1 MKPRAEAGLPLPSA
15 WVSPRT
21 GKVGSRFLG
30 FAPGTP
36 PGLRLRAGVDR
47 SVAWSLPSKKIAGAS
62 GVGDW
67 IPLVREPRHA
77 SAWPMSLPIDPNR
90 ESLRHSPRAD
100 TD

>member
-1 MKPRAEAGLPLPSA
+1 MKARAEAGLPLQSA

-30 FAPGTP
+30 SALDTP

-47 SVAWSLPSKKIAGAS
+47 SVPWSLPSKKIAGAS

-67 IPLVREPRHA
+67 IPWSEIRSVLRHGPRG
-77 SAWPMSLPIDPNR
+77 LPIDPNR
-90 ESLRHSPRAD
+90 ESPRHSPRAD